1 MRVSARRGRIGH
13 GRMDLTLSELQT
25 SLYQLITNPERAKR
39 IGDDGDPVL
48 GHAEALIRGDS
59 RLSASERVTIYANAY
74 FYRLL
79 DCLYEEFPATSAVVG
94 ADNFVALVRDYLRA
108 WPPTEP
114 SIFYMGRH
122 LSAFL
127 RDHAFARR
135 WPFTYELARL
145 ERTILEVFHAAE
157 VFTLS
162 DQAMRAI
169 PSYQWPTIRLKIHPA
184 VQILHNEWRVT
195 DVLGDVQTGRE
206 CREPAH
212 QKSPVIVWR
221 QDAEVYYRALEDA
234 EAKALVLLSEGARF
248 AAICEVVEALTSTT
262 DQVALIGR
270 LLAQWLADG
279 ILVRADLALTT
290 STITSRI

>member
-1 MRVSARRGRIGH
+1 
-13 GRMDLTLSELQT
+13 MDLILSELQT

-39 IGDDGDPVL
+39 ISNDGDPVSA
-48 GHAEALIRGDS
+48 HAEALIRGDS

-79 DCLYEEFPATSAVVG
+79 DCLDEEFPATSAVVG
-94 ADNFVALVRDYLRA
+94 ANNVVAIVRDYLRA

-114 SIFYMGRH
+114 SIFYVGRN

-127 RDHAFARR
+127 RDHPLVTR
-135 WPFTYELARL
+135 WPFISELARL
-145 ERTILEVFHAAE
+145 ERAMLDVFHAADA
-157 VFTLS
+157 FTLS
-162 DQAMRAI
+162 DEAMRAI
-169 PSYQWPTIRLKIHPA
+169 PSYQWPAIRLKIHPA
-184 VQILHNEWRVT
+184 VQILHNEWHVT
-195 DVLGDVQTGRE
+195 DVLSDVQTGRE

-234 EAKALVLLSEGARF
+234 EAKALVLLSEGASF
-248 AAICEVVEALTSTT
+248 AAICEVVGALTSTT

-279 ILVRADLALTT
+279 ILMRADSALTT
-290 STITSRI
+290 SPITSRI